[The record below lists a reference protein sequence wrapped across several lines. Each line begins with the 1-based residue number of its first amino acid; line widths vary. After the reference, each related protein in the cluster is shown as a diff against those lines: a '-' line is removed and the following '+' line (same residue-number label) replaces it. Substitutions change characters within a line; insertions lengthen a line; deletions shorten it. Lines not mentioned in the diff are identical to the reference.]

1 MKPCKENKQ
10 VKRQRRTL
18 PQLIINAEK
27 RKSCA
32 TLVKT
37 ASILFF
43 CLYEVRKSRWY
54 LSFEMYIGL
63 MAQIE
68 NRYRVFFAKRRHCDE
83 FGATYLIA
91 YLF

>member
-27 RKSCA
+27 RKSYAC
-32 TLVKT
+32 KT
-37 ASILFF
+37 ASILLF
-43 CLYEVRKSRWY
+43 CLYEVKKSRRY
-54 LSFEMYIGL
+54 LSFEMDIGL

-68 NRYRVFFAKRRHCDE
+68 MRYKVFFAKRRHCDE